1 MRVVSVVTLLVAL
14 VAATPPGGRGEG
26 GERMARQAEIRIW
39 EVRVPGSPIPIE
51 GEISYVGVSTRGGTT
66 VRQARIPFGG
76 AWVRI
81 PVGRGSYTVAVWHR
95 TCDANCN
102 YLDPPTDRC
111 RSTVVVRPGASLR
124 LTVRNAPGSPC
135 RIVRS
140 T

>member
-1 MRVVSVVTLLVAL
+1 MRVVSAVTLLLAL
-14 VAATPPGGRGEG
+14 VAATPPGGRSEG
-26 GERMARQAEIRIW
+26 AARRAEIRIR

-51 GEISYVGVSTRGGTT
+51 GEISYVRVSTLGGAT
-66 VRQARIPFGG
+66 VRRVRIPFGG
-76 AWVRI
+76 DWVRI
-81 PVGRGSYTVAVWHR
+81 PVERGSYTVAVWHR

>member
-1 MRVVSVVTLLVAL
+1 MRVVSVVTLLLAL
-14 VAATPPGGRGEG
+14 VVATPPGGHSEG
-26 GERMARQAEIRIW
+26 TAGQAEIRIR
-39 EVRVPGSPIPIE
+39 EVRAPGSPIPIE
-51 GEISYVGVSTRGGTT
+51 GEISYVRVSARDGAT
-66 VRQARIPFGG
+66 VRRTRIPFGG

-81 PVGRGSYTVAVWHR
+81 PVRRGSYAVAVWHR

-111 RSTVVVRPGASLR
+111 RSTVVVRAGASVR
-124 LTVRNAPGSPC
+124 VMVRNAPGSPC